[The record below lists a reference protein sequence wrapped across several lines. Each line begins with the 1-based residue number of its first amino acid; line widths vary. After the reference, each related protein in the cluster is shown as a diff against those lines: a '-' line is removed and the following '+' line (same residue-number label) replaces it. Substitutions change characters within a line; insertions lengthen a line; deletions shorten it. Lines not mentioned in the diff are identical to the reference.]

1 MRGGTGEPL
10 SCLLLLL
17 LLPGPMQLICK
28 EAEGEELHLQ
38 AGQGSPGSSSGRAG
52 CGQSWI
58 AVLRMTVLK
67 VWVMTRQELPQPSS
81 TRRQRKLAP
90 TALSYLPRQVNIN
103 LYSAARC
110 WKSELG

>member
-10 SCLLLLL
+10 SCLLL

-52 CGQSWI
+52 CRQSWI

-90 TALSYLPRQVNIN
+90 HRSLIF
-103 LYSAARC
+103 
-110 WKSELG
+110 LGR